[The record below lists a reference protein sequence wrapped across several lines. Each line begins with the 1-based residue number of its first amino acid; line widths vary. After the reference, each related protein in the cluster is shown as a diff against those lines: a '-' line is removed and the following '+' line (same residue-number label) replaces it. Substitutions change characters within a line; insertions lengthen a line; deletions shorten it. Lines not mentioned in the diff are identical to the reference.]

1 MTLPHTRHLDA
12 LVAKYVLKLEDVRL
26 GWIIHDCEYER
37 CYPDRPFWTKGL
49 PSARD
54 YVYLARHDA
63 ADATHGREYE
73 RLADYA
79 SDGNAMLG
87 LLRLLERQ
95 QTYIEDANSFQPEYK
110 TTVKLYSPKLG
121 IISRGTGD
129 ALPEAVG
136 WAALDMLER
145 HARWNGDQSFDI
157 RRELQRL
164 EDAYLGAI
172 NEKGVE
178 HA

>member
-12 LVAKYVLKLEDVRL
+12 LVATYVLKLEDVRL
-26 GWIIHDCEYER
+26 GWAFGSDAQPQWSSNRDYYGRDYIYRAREATETDAGYER
-37 CYPDRPFWTKGL
+37 VP
-49 PSARD
+49 
-54 YVYLARHDA
+54 
-63 ADATHGREYE
+63 
-73 RLADYA
+73 DYA

-95 QTYIEDANSFQPEYK
+95 QTYIEDANSFQS
-110 TTVKLYSPKLG
+110 TTVKLYSQKLG

-136 WAALDMLER
+136 WASLDMLER
-145 HARWNGDQSFDI
+145 HARWKGDQSFDV

-164 EDAYLGAI
+164 EDDYQEAI
-172 NEKGVE
+172 N
-178 HA
+178 

>member
-26 GWIIHDCEYER
+26 GWAFGSDAQPQWSSDRDYYGRDYIYRAREATETGAGYER
-37 CYPDRPFWTKGL
+37 VPG
-49 PSARD
+49 
-54 YVYLARHDA
+54 
-63 ADATHGREYE
+63 
-73 RLADYA
+73 YA

-87 LLRLLERQ
+87 LESTLDQ
-95 QTYIEDANSFQPEYK
+95 QDTWIVHADNWSSCGGDKRHIVLSTGIYK
-110 TTVKLYSPKLG
+110 MTGGGLTFPLALVWASLNLTECVKRAS
-121 IISRGTGD
+121 
-129 ALPEAVG
+129 
-136 WAALDMLER
+136 
-145 HARWNGDQSFDI
+145 GDQSFDV

-164 EDAYLGAI
+164 EDAYQEAI

>member
-26 GWIIHDCEYER
+26 GWAFGSDAQPQWSSNRDYYGRDYIYRAREATETNAGYER
-37 CYPDRPFWTKGL
+37 VP
-49 PSARD
+49 
-54 YVYLARHDA
+54 
-63 ADATHGREYE
+63 
-73 RLADYA
+73 DYA

-95 QTYIEDANSFQPEYK
+95 QTYIEDANSFQPERK
-110 TTVKLYSPKLG
+110 TTVKLYSLKLG

-136 WAALDMLER
+136 WASLDMLER
-145 HARWNGDQSFDI
+145 HARWKGDQSFDV

-164 EDAYLGAI
+164 EDAYLEAI